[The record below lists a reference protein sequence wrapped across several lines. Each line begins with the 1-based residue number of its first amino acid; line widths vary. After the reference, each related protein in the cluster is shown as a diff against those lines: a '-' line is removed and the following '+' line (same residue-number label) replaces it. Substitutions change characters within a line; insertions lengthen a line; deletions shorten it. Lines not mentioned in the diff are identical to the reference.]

1 MRLQRYKVFLKKTNF
16 SLIILKYFAHL
27 KIYMYFRMFNIN
39 LRTMKGTPNHN
50 YCIILAGGRGRRL
63 WPSSREERPK
73 QFLDFFGTGR
83 TLLQQTYERFTKILP
98 PDHIIITTNEH
109 YGALVREQLPGIA
122 TDRLILEPVQRNT
135 APSVSWALHRI
146 LRIDPSGSVVI
157 TPADQI
163 ILNEAAFAD
172 CISEKLRF
180 VADNDVLLSLG
191 IRPTRPEPG
200 YGYIQMGE
208 PSGFDTIYNVKA
220 FTEKPDRE
228 FAQMFMDSGEWLW
241 NTGTFLANARHLR
254 ATMMHYMPAVLRQLD
269 DINPHWT
276 IDEENTYMQKH
287 FRSYPNLSIDY
298 GILEQSE
305 HVCVACCQFGWADVG
320 TWHGIY
326 ETKDKDAEGN
336 VTLDTKAFFD
346 NSHHNIVKLSKGKL
360 AVLGAL
366 DGYIVAE
373 EGNVLLVCK
382 KEDSSA
388 LVRKYVNETA
398 IRMGKEFL

>member
-1 MRLQRYKVFLKKTNF
+1 
-16 SLIILKYFAHL
+16 
-27 KIYMYFRMFNIN
+27 
-39 LRTMKGTPNHN
+39 
-50 YCIILAGGRGRRL
+50 
-63 WPSSREERPK
+63 
-73 QFLDFFGTGR
+73 
-83 TLLQQTYERFTKILP
+83 
-98 PDHIIITTNEH
+98 
-109 YGALVREQLPGIA
+109 
-122 TDRLILEPVQRNT
+122 
-135 APSVSWALHRI
+135 
-146 LRIDPSGSVVI
+146 
-157 TPADQI
+157 
-163 ILNEAAFAD
+163 
-172 CISEKLRF
+172 
-180 VADNDVLLSLG
+180 
-191 IRPTRPEPG
+191 
-200 YGYIQMGE
+200 
-208 PSGFDTIYNVKA
+208 
-220 FTEKPDRE
+220 
-228 FAQMFMDSGEWLW
+228 
-241 NTGTFLANARHLR
+241 
-254 ATMMHYMPAVLRQLD
+254 
-269 DINPHWT
+269 
-276 IDEENTYMQKH
+276 MQKH

-326 ETKDKDAEGN
+326 ETQDKDAEGN